1 MTETTTQTTVRTS
14 DGDSASM
21 LAGLTSPTTK
31 GAAGKPAP
39 KPAPAKRT
47 SKTTKPAGKTA
58 PKPAQKVTSTKTR
71 TPATDRPANQL
82 PALLGDDY
90 AGTLTDAKREVA
102 RWMVDV
108 FNALIAGKNAPRWV
122 PNRHGGIPLA
132 FAAAIAASTLNYAP
146 VPPDYW
152 GDSLPPRSGA
162 GGRGA
167 KGRIA
172 AAAPVKSTA
181 RKSSA
186 TKPAPKP
193 AQSSTRKPAQTKPAS
208 RAA

>member
-1 MTETTTQTTVRTS
+1 MSETTTQTTVRTS

-21 LAGLTSPTTK
+21 LAGLTSPSTST
-31 GAAGKPAP
+31 AAGRPAP
-39 KPAPAKRT
+39 KRTPASATKRTAAGGTKRT
-47 SKTTKPAGKTA
+47 SPRAAT
-58 PKPAQKVTSTKTR
+58 KVTSTKR
-71 TPATDRPANQL
+71 TVSSDRPANQL

-90 AGTLTDAKREVA
+90 AGTLTEAKREVA

-108 FNALIAGKNAPRWV
+108 FGSLFAGKPAPKWI
-122 PNRHGGIPLA
+122 PKRHGGIPEK

-146 VPPDYW
+146 VPADYW
-152 GDSLPPRSGA
+152 SPALPPRSGA

-172 AAAPVKSTA
+172 AATPVKRT
-181 RKSSA
+181 
-186 TKPAPKP
+186 TKPA
-193 AQSSTRKPAQTKPAS
+193 TRKPAQSKPAQTK